1 MAVGPHVSL
10 SAENLATVA
19 GFNFSNSI
27 FTSLIASSLIL
38 LFAYYVSSKLKSTD
52 RPTGIQNF
60 VELILDGLLSLMNS
74 VTGDRLKSYR
84 FFPFVATFFM
94 FILLNNWL
102 GLMPGVG
109 TISVM
114 LPHETVAA
122 AVLDDQTEVEELAIE
137 GSYQKETELHAV
149 PIFRPGTAD
158 INTTLALA
166 IFSVLMTQVMGFS
179 YLSFSYFS
187 KFFNFSSPI
196 FFFVGIL
203 ELFSEFAKIIS
214 FAFRLFGNIF
224 AGEVLLVVIA
234 FLVPVIV
241 PMPFYGLELF
251 VGFIQALVFSML
263 TLVFFTMAT
272 QAHGDH

>member
-10 SAENLATVA
+10 SAETLASIGGLNL
-19 GFNFSNSI
+19 SNSI

-38 LFAYYVSSKLKSTD
+38 LGAFYVGSKLKSTD

-60 VELILDGLLSLMNS
+60 VELIFDGLLGLMNS
-74 VTGDRLKSYR
+74 VTGDRFKSYR
-84 FFPFVATFFM
+84 FFPFIASFFM

-114 LPHETVAA
+114 KPYETVAA
-122 AVLDDQTEVEELAIE
+122 AVIDEDLAASELAIE
-137 GSYQKETELHAV
+137 GSYQKEAELHAV
-149 PIFRPGTAD
+149 PILRPGTAD

-166 IFSVLMTQVMGFS
+166 IFSVMMTQVMGFS
-179 YLSFSYFS
+179 YLSFSYFT

-234 FLVPVIV
+234 FLVPLII

-251 VGFIQALVFSML
+251 VGFIQALVFCML